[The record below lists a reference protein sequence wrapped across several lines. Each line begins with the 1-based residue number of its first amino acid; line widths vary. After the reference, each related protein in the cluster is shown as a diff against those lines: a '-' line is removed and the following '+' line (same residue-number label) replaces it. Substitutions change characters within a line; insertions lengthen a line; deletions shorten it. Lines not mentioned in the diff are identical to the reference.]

1 MSVDVEPVVEADDE
15 AEPEHHTVCVAL
27 LPADAEAIAASL
39 PEGGQP
45 ADELHCTL
53 KFSGEADEWSDE
65 EVAALRTAVQ
75 ELAAETEVW
84 TTTVTGVEGLGDDE
98 PQAVVAMLDPSG
110 GTELRERFASAADAV
125 HEVPDTHDTWLPHV
139 TIGFP
144 EDAAAFIAA
153 LPEDLV
159 GSEVSFDRVAV
170 WVGDDRTDYPL
181 ARAATPQEG
190 TMSVTLQPEAPAA
203 TAVDTEDGRSFHTL
217 IVTEGVTTCD
227 DRLFTEGS
235 LTAREPPLP
244 FMATDESPHGDGT
257 IAEGAKLVGNIT
269 RVERQGAEWHGWGEF
284 IEEPD
289 EEAAYLIQLIRNGEL
304 PTVSVDA
311 TATEFEVDVYDDEIT
326 EGDGMVTIGV
336 GRIVQRVTEGQVLGA
351 TAVPFPA
358 LAGTLIEVL
367 AVESEAFGAV
377 GVHHTGT
384 TDDPWD
390 AGAQLANL
398 ASPMPVDRA
407 RAMFAWFDD
416 SAVSDGE
423 IAASNCSLPHHMVSD
438 NGAPGVANMNGVAA
452 AMGAINGARGG
463 TNIPAADL
471 QGVYNHLAA
480 HYRDADMEPPDPNF
494 ALAASGAI
502 KVPTE
507 PPARWFDDPRL
518 SAPTPLTVSDA
529 GHVYGHVALWG
540 ACHIGYDGACV
551 MPPHS
556 PSNYA
561 RYRTGEV
568 RCADGSR
575 VATGRITVGGLHA
588 ARNLRAAEAVAH
600 YEDCAL
606 AVADVAAGE
615 DAHGIWV
622 SGALRPGVNPEQ
634 LRVVMGTP
642 PSVDCRGFGNQL
654 DLVNVHLVNVPG
666 YVTPRYSFRM
676 DGALVASAIISTPID
691 QPLPVAA
698 SVIDSVRDRLA
709 VSIGRSLDQRR
720 AELVARVHV

>member
-65 EVAALRTAVQ
+65 EVAALRTAVE
-75 ELAAETEVW
+75 ELAAETEAW

-125 HEVPDTHDTWLPHV
+125 HEVPETHDTWLPHV

-159 GSEVSFDRVAV
+159 GSEVVFDRVAV

-181 ARAATPQEG
+181 ARTATPQEG
-190 TMSVTLQPEAPAA
+190 TMSVTLQPEAPVAA
-203 TAVDTEDGRSFHTL
+203 AVDTEDDGGFHTL
-217 IVTEGVTTCD
+217 IVTEGVMTCD
-227 DRLFTEGS
+227 DRLFTENS
-235 LTAREPPLP
+235 LTWREPPLP
-244 FMATDESPHGDGT
+244 FMATDESPHGEGT
-257 IAEGAKLVGNIT
+257 VAEGAKLVGNIT
-269 RVERQGAEWHGWGEF
+269 RVERQGVEIHGWGDF
-284 IEEPD
+284 IENPD
-289 EEAAYLIQLIRNGEL
+289 EEAAYLIALIRNGEL

-311 TATEFEVDVYDDEIT
+311 GVTEFEVDLYDDEIT
-326 EGDGMVTIGV
+326 EGEGVVTIGV
-336 GRIVQRVTEGQVLGA
+336 GRIVQRVTEGEVLGA

-358 LAGTLIEVL
+358 LDGTLIEVL
-367 AVESEAFGAV
+367 AAELVRAGAV
-377 GVHHTGT
+377 AVHHTGT

-390 AGAQLANL
+390 GAAEQSKL

-407 RAMFAWFDD
+407 RAMYAWFDD

-423 IAASNCSLPHHMVSD
+423 IAAANCSLPHHMVSD
-438 NGAPGVANMNGVAA
+438 NGAPGVANINALAA
-452 AMGAINGARGG
+452 AMAALNGARGG
-463 TNIPAADL
+463 TSIPAADR
-471 QGVYNHLAA
+471 QGVYDHLAV
-480 HYRDADMEPPDPNF
+480 HYRDADIEPPDPNF
-494 ALAASGAI
+494 TMIASGAVR
-502 KVPTE
+502 VPIE
-507 PPARWFDDPRL
+507 PPARWFADPQFG
-518 SAPTPLTVSDA
+518 AATPLTVTDA
-529 GHVYGHVALWG
+529 GHVYGHVATWG
-540 ACHIGYDGACV
+540 TCHIGDDGQCL

-575 VATGRITVGGLHA
+575 VATGRVTVGGLHA
-588 ARNLRAAEAVAH
+588 DRHLRANQAIAH

-642 PSVDCRGFGNQL
+642 PSIDCRGFGADL
-654 DLVNVHLVNVPG
+654 DLINVHLVNVPG
-666 YVTPRYSFRM
+666 FITPRYAFRM

-691 QPLPVAA
+691 RPLPVAGA
-698 SVIDSVRDRLA
+698 VIDSVRDRLA
-709 VSIGRSLDQRR
+709 VSLGRSLDQRR
-720 AELVARVHV
+720 AELAVRVHG